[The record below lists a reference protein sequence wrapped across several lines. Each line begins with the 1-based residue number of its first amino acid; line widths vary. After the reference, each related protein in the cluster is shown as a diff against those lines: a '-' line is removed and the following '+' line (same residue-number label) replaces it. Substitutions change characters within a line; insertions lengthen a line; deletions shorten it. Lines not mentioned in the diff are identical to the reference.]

1 MERRK
6 TMFCKPCFGGP
17 NFVSPAATGPAFTAP
32 PVVHPTKY
40 CDTHTFSTTVV
51 PHIHPTHNT
60 LVNHQMI
67 QNQHYFPQTQSVLN
81 TVSQTDVPGYGPVPQ
96 VAGAMTGPSPY
107 GPGPYGPGPYGG
119 GYPSPMVAGAMTG
132 PMGGAPGMMGPGM
145 PGMVAGAM
153 TGPGMNPG
161 NMGPL
166 TSPATAN
173 ANPMVGGMFKK

>member
-1 MERRK
+1 
-6 TMFCKPCFGGP
+6 MFCNPCFGGP
-17 NFVSPAATGPAFTAP
+17 NFVGPAATGPVCTAP

-40 CDTHTFSTTVV
+40 CDTQTFSTTVV

-60 LVNHQMI
+60 LINHQLI

-96 VAGAMTGPSPY
+96 VAGAMTGPGPY
-107 GPGPYGPGPYGG
+107 GPGPYGPGPYGPGPYG

-132 PMGGAPGMMGPGM
+132 PVGGVPGMMDPGM
-145 PGMVAGAM
+145 PGMVAGAS
-153 TGPGMNPG
+153 TGPGMNP
-161 NMGPL
+161 MG
-166 TSPATAN
+166 AGAAN

>member
-1 MERRK
+1 
-6 TMFCKPCFGGP
+6 MFCKPCFGGP
-17 NFVSPAATGPAFTAP
+17 NFVGPAATGPAFTAP

-60 LVNHQMI
+60 LINHQMI

-96 VAGAMTGPSPY
+96 VAGAATGPYGP
-107 GPGPYGPGPYGG
+107 GPGPYGPGPGPYG

>member
-1 MERRK
+1 
-6 TMFCKPCFGGP
+6 MFCKPCFGGP
-17 NFVSPAATGPAFTAP
+17 NLVGPAATGPVFTAP

-40 CDTHTFSTTVV
+40 CDTQTFSTTVV

-60 LVNHQMI
+60 LINHQLI

-96 VAGAMTGPSPY
+96 VAGAMTGPGPY
-107 GPGPYGPGPYGG
+107 GPGPYGPGPYG

-132 PMGGAPGMMGPGM
+132 PMGGAPGMMDPGMMGPGMMGPGM
-145 PGMVAGAM
+145 PGMVAGAS
-153 TGPGMNPG
+153 TGPGMNP
-161 NMGPL
+161 MG
-166 TSPATAN
+166 AGAAN

>member
-1 MERRK
+1 
-6 TMFCKPCFGGP
+6 MFCKPCFGGP
-17 NFVSPAATGPAFTAP
+17 NFVAPAATGPAFTAP

-81 TVSQTDVPGYGPVPQ
+81 TVAQTDVPGYGPMPQ

-107 GPGPYGPGPYGG
+107 GPGPYG

-145 PGMVAGAM
+145 MGPGMPGMVAGAS
-153 TGPGMNPG
+153 TGPGMNPMVAGAATG

-166 TSPATAN
+166 TSPAAAN

>member
-1 MERRK
+1 
-6 TMFCKPCFGGP
+6 MFCKPCFGGP
-17 NFVSPAATGPAFTAP
+17 NFVAPAATGPAFTAP

-60 LVNHQMI
+60 LINHQMI

-96 VAGAMTGPSPY
+96 VAGAAT
-107 GPGPYGPGPYGG
+107 GPYGPGPGPYG

-145 PGMVAGAM
+145 MGPGMPGMVAGAA
-153 TGPGMNPG
+153 TGP
-161 NMGPL
+161 
-166 TSPATAN
+166 AAAN